1 MLILAS
7 QSPRRKEILSYFSLE
22 FEQIAS
28 PFNEMSVPFLGDPKE
43 YALSLARG
51 KAIALVSRYPEQPIL
66 GADSVV
72 YRKGKIYEKPTTAEE
87 AFEMLS
93 ALAGKSHTV
102 YTALALCRGPQIW
115 SDVAATEVTLR
126 PLTPEQIRL
135 YQKAINPYDK
145 AGSYMVQEAGSL
157 IVEKISG
164 SFYNAMGLP
173 IQTLAQLLLNAG
185 IDLWDHLIK

>member
-28 PFNEMSVPFLGDPKE
+28 PFNEASVPFLGDPQE
-43 YALSLARG
+43 YAISLARG
-51 KAIALVSRYPEQPIL
+51 KALALVSSYPDRPIL

-72 YRKGKIYEKPTTAEE
+72 YRKGKIYEKPTTSEE

-93 ALAGKSHTV
+93 ALAGKRHSV
-102 YTALALCRGPQIW
+102 YTALALCHGPQIW

-126 PLTPEQIRL
+126 PLSPEQIRL

-157 IVEKISG
+157 IVEEISG

-173 IQTLAQLLLNAG
+173 IQTLTRLLLNVG
-185 IDLWDHLIK
+185 IDLWDHLK